1 MIRLKKIAVVAALL
15 LVLISVFA
23 EDNGTRFLVLI
34 GFFLGLILGVIIKED
49 RPFVVHHTRRR

>member
-15 LVLISVFA
+15 LVLIGVFA